1 MDDGLAAAHP
11 RLQLTLSH
19 VWPWG
24 LVTIADPDA
33 LDPPSGEGPVTAD
46 GHWVVL
52 HVAHEPDGGDERQA
66 HVHVEVRETAP
77 PRTARRVLYD
87 HVLRTPRGV
96 VAIGDSEQP
105 VLVPTHPERTAV
117 RVSVRPGDVPDRLGE
132 VWVEL
137 GPDPYAER

>member
-52 HVAHEPDGGDERQA
+52 HVAHEPAVLQPPAGQA
-66 HVHVEVRETAP
+66 LELGLDVVGREEAW
-77 PRTARRVLYD
+77 
-87 HVLRTPRGV
+87 H
-96 VAIGDSEQP
+96 AIHASLG
-105 VLVPTHPERTAV
+105 AV
-117 RVSVRPGDVPDRLGE
+117 RLLP
-132 VWVEL
+132 WT
-137 GPDPYAER
+137 